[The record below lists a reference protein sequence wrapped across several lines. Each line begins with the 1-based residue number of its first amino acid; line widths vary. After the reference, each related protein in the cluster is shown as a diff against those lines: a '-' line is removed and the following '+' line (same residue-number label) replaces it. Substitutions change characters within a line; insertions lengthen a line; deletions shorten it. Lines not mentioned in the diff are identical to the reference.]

1 MVIAVSSVMGSRP
14 THPRLA
20 DQARGT
26 ARASIAFPQRLRLLF
41 SPAAKRRHS
50 SRKTKKQ
57 AFAVLRWRCGPDGC
71 GPIAPRAKDRHR
83 GCGGRGPNNRQTEIT
98 MATIGTFTASDNG
111 YTGSIK
117 TLTLNI
123 KAKFAASE
131 KDNDK
136 APDYRIFAG
145 ATEFGAA
152 WKKTVRDSD
161 REYLSVKLDDPS
173 LPAPIYASL
182 VKVEGEADFS
192 LIWSRRS
199 GD

>member
-1 MVIAVSSVMGSRP
+1 MGAV
-14 THPRLA
+14 
-20 DQARGT
+20 
-26 ARASIAFPQRLRLLF
+26 
-41 SPAAKRRHS
+41 
-50 SRKTKKQ
+50 
-57 AFAVLRWRCGPDGC
+57 
-71 GPIAPRAKDRHR
+71 
-83 GCGGRGPNNRQTEIT
+83 RQQKETT

-111 YTGSIK
+111 LAGSIK

-123 KAKFAASE
+123 KAKFVASE
-131 KDNDK
+131 KENDK

-152 WKKTVRDSD
+152 WKKTARDSE

-173 LPAPIYASL
+173 FPAPIYASL
-182 VKVEGEADFS
+182 VKVEGDEGFT